1 MTRKGGQCRPVS
13 PNPFVDQWTASAGI
27 QEGHKIQPARCL
39 DRFLINLG
47 HDRTNSVIWLSLIF
61 EHIYQNSCKNSKFFI
76 QNSLFQILPYI
87 MTKTKQTLGRNWTQ
101 YHNWYGMNNV
111 LEVACARQLH
121 WDCETIRRYTLDHAP
136 EVNQVSAQ
144 RNASKPPPLPSND
157 DDDWFRRHPKIP
169 GSGKAPCKPPPA
181 KTPSKKTKGV
191 SNTPKTKGKKLPAAQ
206 QGQKG
211 QQKKPHRY
219 CLGTV
224 ALQEI
229 QRYQKSTELLIRKL
243 PFQRLVR
250 EIAQDLG
257 KINIRFQSRAIMALQ
272 EASEAYLVGLLED
285 SNLCAVH
292 AKRVTIM
299 PKDIQLA
306 RHIRGERN

>member
-1 MTRKGGQCRPVS
+1 
-13 PNPFVDQWTASAGI
+13 
-27 QEGHKIQPARCL
+27 
-39 DRFLINLG
+39 
-47 HDRTNSVIWLSLIF
+47 
-61 EHIYQNSCKNSKFFI
+61 
-76 QNSLFQILPYI
+76 
-87 MTKTKQTLGRNWTQ
+87 
-101 YHNWYGMNNV
+101 MNNI
-111 LEVACARQLH
+111 LEAACAGQLH
-121 WDCETIRRYTLDHAP
+121 WDRKTIRRYTLDHAP

-144 RNASKPPPLPSND
+144 CNASKPPPLPSND
-157 DDDWFRRHPKIP
+157 DDEWFRHHPKIP
-169 GSGKAPCKPPPA
+169 GSGKAPRKPPPA

-191 SNTPKTKGKKLPAAQ
+191 SKIPKTKGKKLPAAQ

-219 CLGTV
+219 RPGTV
-224 ALQEI
+224 ALREI
-229 QRYQKSTELLIRKL
+229 RRYQKSTELLIRKL

-257 KINIRFQSRAIMALQ
+257 KINIRFQSGAIMALQ

-299 PKDIQLA
+299 PRTSSWHA
-306 RHIRGERN
+306 ASEGRGINSLNGAHNILVLFRTTTSSKRCIPIKAILKSVKKYELDPK

>member
-1 MTRKGGQCRPVS
+1 MTREGGQCRPVS
-13 PNPFVDQWTASAGI
+13 PNPFADQWMASTGI
-27 QEGHKIQPARCL
+27 QEGHKIRPACCL
-39 DRFLINLG
+39 DRFLVNLG

-61 EHIYQNSCKNSKFFI
+61 EHIYQNFCKI

-87 MTKTKQTLGRNWTQ
+87 MTKTKQTLGRNWTR
-101 YHNWYGMNNV
+101 YHNWYGMNNI
-111 LEVACARQLH
+111 LEAACAGQLH

-157 DDDWFRRHPKIP
+157 DDEWFRHHPKIP
-169 GSGKAPCKPPPA
+169 GSGKAPHKLPPA
-181 KTPSKKTKGV
+181 KTPSKKTKGI
-191 SNTPKTKGKKLPAAQ
+191 SKTPKTKGKKLPAVQ
-206 QGQKG
+206 QGQKE

-219 CLGTV
+219 RPGTV
-224 ALQEI
+224 ALREI
-229 QRYQKSTELLIRKL
+229 RRYQKSTELLIRKL

-257 KINIRFQSRAIMALQ
+257 KINIRFQSEAIMALQ
-272 EASEAYLVGLLED
+272 EALEAYLVGLLED

-306 RHIRGERN
+306 CQIRGERN